1 MLITQACKSLNAVCE
16 AKQSTQLEMQRLA
29 AMLPEYEVVM
39 QMEGAGPVTGPALM
53 AEIGDVRR
61 FKNKKALVAFAGIDA
76 PPFQSGAFE
85 SKSRHV
91 SKRGSPHLRRT
102 IFYYIEYY
110 FNTLKPGKFCLLLY
124 GQKAFRRKALLRLY
138 RCRECQVPAGLLRSC
153 YGISAFPAIF

>member
-91 SKRGSPHLRRT
+91 SKRGSPHLRLSL
-102 IFYYIEYY
+102 IHI
-110 FNTLKPGKFCLLLY
+110 
-124 GQKAFRRKALLRLY
+124 
-138 RCRECQVPAGLLRSC
+138 
-153 YGISAFPAIF
+153 

>member
-1 MLITQACKSLNAVCE
+1 
-16 AKQSTQLEMQRLA
+16 MQRLA
-29 AMLPEYEVVM
+29 ALLPEYEIVM

-102 IFYYIEYY
+102 IFLVSNIILTLSNPENAVFCFMGKCSEGKHYYVYTVAGSAKFLRIYYARVNEY
-110 FNTLKPGKFCLLLY
+110 
-124 GQKAFRRKALLRLY
+124 
-138 RCRECQVPAGLLRSC
+138 LRSQVAAVV
-153 YGISAFPAIF
+153 YE

>member
-61 FKNKKALVAFAGIDA
+61 FKK
-76 PPFQSGAFE
+76 QE
-85 SKSRHV
+85 SV
-91 SKRGSPHLRRT
+91 GSLCG
-102 IFYYIEYY
+102 Y
-110 FNTLKPGKFCLLLY
+110 
-124 GQKAFRRKALLRLY
+124 
-138 RCRECQVPAGLLRSC
+138 
-153 YGISAFPAIF
+153 

>member
-102 IFYYIEYY
+102 IFIISNIILTRSNPENAVYCFMDKKRSEGKPYKVYMMASANKFLRIYYASVTAYL
-110 FNTLKPGKFCLLLY
+110 NTLA
-124 GQKAFRRKALLRLY
+124 Q
-138 RCRECQVPAGLLRSC
+138 
-153 YGISAFPAIF
+153 I